1 MFVTLPGITYKKS
14 PPIGSGKCLKITMVD
29 FGYSIPILTNIPS
42 SKIFHCF
49 LLSVK
54 FLKSSGENC
63 WCSSLLWKYKCW
75 SATDGRWKAFLL
87 TIFAGF
93 IVYVINFISLTLG
106 KLFKSL
112 SGTALYQKSLYIW
125 QLHLTQVE
133 WKEVLLY
140 SDMNLK
146 FALWR
151 SVTGLQIDYRLLS
164 LI

>member
-1 MFVTLPGITYKKS
+1 M
-14 PPIGSGKCLKITMVD
+14 
-29 FGYSIPILTNIPS
+29 TNIPS

-125 QLHLTQVE
+125 QLHLTQV
-133 WKEVLLY
+133 KKGSTALLWHEPKIC
-140 SDMNLK
+140 SLEECH
-146 FALWR
+146 R
-151 SVTGLQIDYRLLS
+151 SANWLS
-164 LI
+164 SSFFDIV